1 MAQNRQNNL
10 FAAEDWKIAYKAYS
24 EVNYQAYDFDTMRGA
39 MVDYVKTNFP
49 ENFNDYIES
58 SEFIAII
65 ELLAYLSQSLAF
77 RMDINTRENFLET
90 AERKDSVF
98 KLARMLGYNPKR
110 NIPASGLMKVTSIK
124 TSEQL
129 TDSLGRNLSSRIVY
143 WDDANNPD
151 SYEQFIT
158 ILNSAMSSTNR
169 FSSPIKAGAING
181 IPTDLYQINTPINSP
196 ISYNNSVSVG
206 GVNKQIGIV
215 NPDFKD
221 NSHFFERHP
230 DPTNL
235 FNLIYRN
242 DGKGNNSKN
251 TGFFVMFRQ
260 GQLESADFNFTSPVE
275 SRVQDILVNNINES
289 DVYLQEVNSNGQV
302 LNKWE
307 KIPNTVGQTL
317 NYNSKSLDTRNLYS
331 VENVG
336 DSNGIRLRFP
346 DGEFGNVPVGIYR
359 TWYRASDP
367 SRYTINPEE
376 AKGLS
381 ISIPYTN
388 AAGKQHRLTV
398 TYSLQYKVGNSS
410 PAESLAAIKDRAP
423 KTFYTQNRM
432 VSAQDY
438 NVFPETQSSNVT
450 KIKAINRTH
459 SGHSRYIDINDPT
472 GTYHNID
479 TFADDAFIYSN
490 NTNHTQEII
499 VNDAT
504 TALEVVSSIIPNAL
518 KDRKVNNFVY
528 YRMRNAW
535 TDASTGGAYANF
547 RFETQDQV
555 VWNPLPL
562 TDTSKSGYISEEFT
576 DGNRNVL
583 INTLT
588 ATAMFKENTFLKF
601 VDPSDTIGGS
611 KWVRIVNIENSG
623 QLSAGLSTS
632 IGPITLSEDVNALWE
647 VKEVIVSMRKLFS
660 TSEISGDNGIE
671 TAIKNRETF
680 GIGYNLLTDTWYKIP
695 STELTTASKTGSYSL
710 NSTNNGPNS
719 WVILMEYSAID
730 VNNYKYKMTIRGNE
744 YVIQSEADLKFYN
757 VKSVKTLGSDNKSNK
772 DTVIITSTNTK
783 PGTSETF
790 EWSGLK
796 WKNTEVGLAIEPIGL
811 AINIPLR
818 TRDTKAVDVD
828 TQWVS
833 NFGIMKT
840 SGTTVADQ
848 VAYNRYVEEAIITLN
863 TFHQVGG
870 ITAETNVVI
879 ANNMGTIQSLPSK
892 ISIPFNSTTFG
903 SNFVDTSEAIPYIIY
918 RQLPNETSIGA
929 EKIFRANAQVVT
941 ANGVSGTGSGL
952 DDTVKSWGT
961 DGATQDSSP
970 DLGRLF
976 LKSYDTVT
984 GVGKLEYTRV
994 QNGDYHYSRDGS
1006 ANPPYRDKL
1015 VIHYE
1020 NSNEKLDKPIEWE
1033 VVDSFKETDGYT
1045 DNRKVVVAPLDT
1057 DNDLVPDRPIQF
1069 LEYVDSTDYVFFEY
1083 YTDFDGY
1090 RYDKPCKGII
1100 YDFRREESL
1109 DVNDTRDIISPTSYR
1124 KENKLSTAKW
1134 IVVKNKTVALQFEN
1148 LVNSKGLIVTTADD
1162 MKTYQLTPL
1171 STASTQIK
1179 LSETTDYFVKNGRG
1193 RTQNTAAPFI
1203 APGTIRWNHVAPS
1216 DVRIDPSISNIV
1228 EMVVLTT
1235 SYYTEVREWQARPV
1249 STFPLEPT
1257 SDQLLSEFSGLNTYK
1272 SASDSLVYRSAK
1284 FKLLFGSTADETYQ
1298 ARFKI
1303 VKLSD
1308 QISDNELKAQIITTI
1323 NTYFNVTNWEFGE
1336 SFYFTELSSYIH
1348 QRLGSNIGSIVILPK
1363 NTAGKF
1369 GEMFQ
1374 VKAEPNE
1381 LFISTATVND
1391 IEIVSRLDNQTLGT

>member
-1 MAQNRQNNL
+1 MAKSRQNNL

-24 EVNYQAYDFDTMRGA
+24 KVNYQAYDFDTMRGA

-110 NIPASGLMKVTSIK
+110 NIPASGLMKVSSVK

-129 TDSLGRNLSSRIVY
+129 EDSNGNNLSNRIIY
-143 WDDANNPD
+143 WDDANNQNN
-151 SYEQFIT
+151 YEQFIT
-158 ILNSAMSSTNR
+158 VLNSAMSSTNR
-169 FSSPIKAGAING
+169 FSSPIKSGTINT
-181 IPTDLYQINTPINSP
+181 IATELYQLNTPINSP
-196 ISYNNSVSVG
+196 ISYNNTVRVTG
-206 GVNKQIGIV
+206 ENKQINIV

-221 NSHFFERHP
+221 NSHFYERHP

-242 DGKGNNSKN
+242 DGKGNGSNN

-260 GQLESADFNFTSPVE
+260 GQLEFRDFNFTTPVE
-275 SRVQDILVNNINES
+275 SRVQDINVANINES
-289 DVYLQEVNSNGQV
+289 DVYLQEVNTGGQV

-317 NYNSKSLDTRNLYS
+317 NYNSKSLSTRNLYS
-331 VENVG
+331 IENIG

-346 DGEFGNVPVGIYR
+346 DGDFGNVPTGIYR
-359 TWYRASDP
+359 AWFRPSDP
-367 SRYTINPEE
+367 SRYAINPEE
-376 AKGLS
+376 ARNLTVT
-381 ISIPYTN
+381 IPYTN
-388 AAGKQHRLTV
+388 TAGKEHKLSI
-398 TYSLQYKVGNSS
+398 TYSLQYKIGNSA
-410 PAESLAAIKDRAP
+410 PGESLAAIKDRAP

-438 NVFPETQSSNVT
+438 NVFPETQSSNIT
-450 KIKAINRTH
+450 KVKSINRTH

-490 NTNHTQEII
+490 DSNYTQDII

-504 TALEVVSSIIPNAL
+504 TALEVVSSIIPAAL

-535 TDASTGGAYANF
+535 NDPTTGGAYANF
-547 RFETQDQV
+547 RYETQDQV

-562 TDTSKSGYISEEFT
+562 TDTSKSGYISEQFT

-583 INTLT
+583 VNTLNKT
-588 ATAMFKENTFLKF
+588 SMFKENTFLKF
-601 VDPSDTIGGS
+601 VNPADSITGY
-611 KWVRIVNIENSG
+611 KWVRIVNIENNG
-623 QLSAGLSTS
+623 ALSAGLSTS
-632 IGPITLSEDVNALWE
+632 IGPITLSEEVDSLWE
-647 VKEVIVSMRKLFS
+647 VREVIVSMRKLFS
-660 TSEISGDNGIE
+660 TGEISGASGFE

-680 GIGYNLLTDTWYKIP
+680 GISYNLLTDTWTKIP
-695 STELTTASKTGSYSL
+695 STELTTAAKIGEYSL
-710 NSTNNGPNS
+710 DSSNAGPNS

-730 VNNYKYKMTIRGNE
+730 INNYKYKMTIRGNE
-744 YVIQSEADLKFYN
+744 YVVQSETDLKFYN

-772 DTVIITSTNTK
+772 DTIIITSTNTK

-790 EWSGLK
+790 EWSGVK
-796 WKNTEVGLAIEPIGL
+796 WKNTEVALEIEPIGL

-840 SGTTVADQ
+840 SGTTVAEQ
-848 VAYNRYVEEAIITLN
+848 VSFNRYVEEAVITLN
-863 TFHQVGG
+863 TFHQAGG
-870 ITAETNVVI
+870 ITSETNVVI

-892 ISIPFNSTTFG
+892 ITIPFNSTTFG
-903 SNFVDTSEAIPYIIY
+903 SNFVDTSEAIPYIVY
-918 RQLPNETSIGA
+918 RQLPNEGA
-929 EKIFRANAQVVT
+929 PGQEKIFKANAQVVT
-941 ANGVSGTGSGL
+941 ADGVAGTGSGI

-961 DGATQDSSP
+961 DGAAQDGSP
-970 DLGRLF
+970 DLGRMF

-984 GVGKLEYTRV
+984 GVGKIEYTRV
-994 QNGDYHYSRDGS
+994 QNGDYHYSRDGT

-1020 NSNEKLDKPIEWE
+1020 NSKEKLDKPIEWE

-1045 DNRKVVVAPLDT
+1045 DNRKVIVAPLDT

-1069 LEYVDSTDYVFFEY
+1069 LEYVDTTDYVFFEY

-1090 RYDKPCKGII
+1090 KYDKPCSCVIH
-1100 YDFRREESL
+1100 DFRREESL
-1109 DVNDTRDIISPTSYR
+1109 DIDDTRNTVSPTSY
-1124 KENKLSTAKW
+1124 KKDVKLSTSNW

-1148 LVNSKGLIVTTADD
+1148 LVNSKGLIITTADD
-1162 MKTYQLTPL
+1162 KKTYQLTPL
-1171 STASTQIK
+1171 STATDQVK
-1179 LSETTDYFVKNGRG
+1179 LSETTDYFVRNGRG
-1193 RTQNTAAPFI
+1193 KTQDSSASFI
-1203 APGTIRWNHVAPS
+1203 APGTIRWNHVAPN

-1235 SYYTEVREWQARPV
+1235 SYYIEVKEWQARPV
-1249 STFPLEPT
+1249 GAFPLEPT
-1257 SDQLLSEFSGLNTYK
+1257 SDQLATEFSLLDSYK

-1284 FKLLFGSTADETYQ
+1284 FKLLFGSSAEEVYQ

-1303 VKLSD
+1303 IKLSD
-1308 QISDNELKAQIITTI
+1308 QISDNELKAKVISAIT
-1323 NTYFNVTNWEFGE
+1323 TYFNVTNWEFGE

-1348 QRLGSNIGSIVILPK
+1348 QQLGSSIGSIVILPK
-1363 NTAGKF
+1363 NTSGKF

-1391 IEIVSRLDNQTLGT
+1391 IEIVSRLDNQTLGS

>member
-1 MAQNRQNNL
+1 MAKSRQNNL

-110 NIPASGLMKVTSIK
+110 NLPASGLMKITSVK

-129 TDSLGRNLSSRIVY
+129 TDSNGLNLSNKPIY
-143 WDDANNPD
+143 WDDANNTD
-151 SYEQFIT
+151 NYEQFIT

-169 FSSPIKAGAING
+169 FASPIKAGTLADIK
-181 IPTDLYQINTPINSP
+181 TELYQINTPLNSP
-196 ISYNNSVSVG
+196 IVYNNTIKVSG
-206 GVNKQIGIV
+206 ANKQINIV

-221 NSHFFERHP
+221 NSHIFERHP
-230 DPTNL
+230 DPSNL
-235 FNLIYRN
+235 FNLMYRN
-242 DGKGNNSKN
+242 DGKGNGSID

-260 GQLESADFNFTSPVE
+260 GQLQFEDFNFTVPRE
-275 SRVQDILVNNINES
+275 GRVQDIEVANINES
-289 DVYLQEVNSNGQV
+289 DVYLQEVNTSGRL
-302 LNKWE
+302 LNKWT

-331 VENVG
+331 VENIG
-336 DSNGIRLRFP
+336 DSNGIRLRFS
-346 DGEFGNVPVGIYR
+346 DGEFGNVPTGIYR
-359 TWYRASDP
+359 AWYRASDP

-376 AKGLS
+376 ARNLT
-381 ISIPYTN
+381 ITIPYTS
-388 AAGKQHRLTV
+388 ASGKAEKLAI
-398 TYSLQYKVGNSS
+398 TYSLQYKVGNSA

-438 NVFPETQSSNVT
+438 NVFPETQSSNIT
-450 KIKAINRTH
+450 KVKSINRTH

-479 TFADDAFIYSN
+479 TFADDAYIYSN
-490 NTNHTQEII
+490 DTNHTQEII

-535 TDASTGGAYANF
+535 TDPTTGGAYANF
-547 RFETQDQV
+547 RYETQNQV

-562 TDTSKSGYISEEFT
+562 TSTSNSGYISEQFT

-583 INTLT
+583 VNTLDST
-588 ATAMFKENTFLKF
+588 SMFKENTFLKF
-601 VDPSDTIGGS
+601 VNPADDIGS
-611 KWVRIVNIENSG
+611 HKWVRIVNIENNG
-623 QLSAGLSTS
+623 ALSAGLSTS
-632 IGPITLSEDVNALWE
+632 IGPITLSEE
-647 VKEVIVSMRKLFS
+647 VDSLHEVREVIVSMRKLFS
-660 TSEISGDNGIE
+660 TNEISGSNGFE

-680 GIGYNLLTDTWYKIP
+680 GMGYNLLTDTWYKIP
-695 STELTTASKTGSYSL
+695 STELTTASKTGSYAL
-710 NSTNNGPNS
+710 DSTNAGPNS

-730 VNNYKYKMTIRGNE
+730 INNYKYKMTIRGNE
-744 YVIQSEADLKFYN
+744 YVVQSEADLKFYN

-772 DTVIITSTNTK
+772 DTIIITSTNTK

-790 EWSGLK
+790 EWSGTK

-818 TRDTKAVDVD
+818 TRDTKATDVD

-840 SGTTVADQ
+840 FGTTVADQ
-848 VAYNRYVEEAIITLN
+848 VANNRYVEEAVITLN
-863 TFHQVGG
+863 TYHQVGG
-870 ITAETNVVI
+870 ITGETNVVI

-892 ISIPFNSTTFG
+892 IDFEFNNTTFG
-903 SNFVDTSEAIPYIIY
+903 SNFVDTSEAIPYVIY
-918 RQLPNETSIGA
+918 RQVPNEGSPGQ

-941 ANGVSGTGSGL
+941 ANGVSATGAGV

-961 DGATQDSSP
+961 DGTSQDSSP
-970 DLGRLF
+970 SLGRLF

-984 GVGKLEYTRV
+984 GVGKLSYTRV
-994 QNGDYHYSRDGS
+994 QNGDYHFSRDGS

-1020 NSNEKLDKPIEWE
+1020 NSKEKLDKPIEWE
-1033 VVDSFKETDGYT
+1033 VVDSFKESDGYT
-1045 DNRKVVVAPLDT
+1045 ESSKVIVAPLDT

-1069 LEYVDSTDYVFFEY
+1069 LEYVDSSDYVYFEY
-1083 YTDFDGY
+1083 Y
-1090 RYDKPCKGII
+1090 
-1100 YDFRREESL
+1100 
-1109 DVNDTRDIISPTSYR
+1109 
-1124 KENKLSTAKW
+1124 
-1134 IVVKNKTVALQFEN
+1134 
-1148 LVNSKGLIVTTADD
+1148 
-1162 MKTYQLTPL
+1162 
-1171 STASTQIK
+1171 
-1179 LSETTDYFVKNGRG
+1179 
-1193 RTQNTAAPFI
+1193 
-1203 APGTIRWNHVAPS
+1203 H
-1216 DVRIDPSISNIV
+1216 
-1228 EMVVLTT
+1228 
-1235 SYYTEVREWQARPV
+1235 
-1249 STFPLEPT
+1249 
-1257 SDQLLSEFSGLNTYK
+1257 
-1272 SASDSLVYRSAK
+1272 
-1284 FKLLFGSTADETYQ
+1284 
-1298 ARFKI
+1298 
-1303 VKLSD
+1303 
-1308 QISDNELKAQIITTI
+1308 
-1323 NTYFNVTNWEFGE
+1323 
-1336 SFYFTELSSYIH
+1336 
-1348 QRLGSNIGSIVILPK
+1348 
-1363 NTAGKF
+1363 
-1369 GEMFQ
+1369 
-1374 VKAEPNE
+1374 
-1381 LFISTATVND
+1381 
-1391 IEIVSRLDNQTLGT
+1391 